1 VAHGPEGSPVPAPTS
16 PRIPDVESMHLEKA
30 EKDSE
35 TGHSVNRVDDAG
47 KFKTMTDESAMA
59 QLIGVGILEFGV
71 ILHRFVKPFPL
82 YGRQMNDL
90 YVTVS

>member
-1 VAHGPEGSPVPAPTS
+1 
-16 PRIPDVESMHLEKA
+16 MHLEKA

-35 TGHSVNRVDDAG
+35 TGHSANRVDDAG
-47 KFKTMTDESAMA
+47 NFKTMTDESAMA

-71 ILHRFVKPFPL
+71 ILHRFVRSFPL

-90 YVTVS
+90 HVSAS